1 MTIFHNQALENQHI
15 LITGATGGIG
25 HETAIAAI
33 EAGAKVTVTGRNE
46 DKLAKLKE
54 SVQSPNNLHV
64 FPADLTKE
72 EDRQHL

>member
-1 MTIFHNQALENQHI
+1 MTIFHNQALQNQHI

-33 EAGAKVTVTGRNE
+33 EAGANVTVTGRNE

-54 SVQSPNNLHV
+54 SVQSP
-64 FPADLTKE
+64 
-72 EDRQHL
+72 